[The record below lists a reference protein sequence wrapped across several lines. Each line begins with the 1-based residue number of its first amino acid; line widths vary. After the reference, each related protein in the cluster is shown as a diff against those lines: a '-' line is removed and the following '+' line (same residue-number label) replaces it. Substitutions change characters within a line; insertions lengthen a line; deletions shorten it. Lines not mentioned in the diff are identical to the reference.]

1 MARRLLFTVFALVP
15 GVRAGDDLSDFSN
28 NLATDLGP
36 LLALFGDSITVQYLS
51 ESTSFLDYFIFAMAP
66 IGIIT
71 AVVSTIRVCGSPSL
85 RAFIGRSQEGDAT
98 IEAALCTSTSRDVC
112 EMFNKGGITRVL
124 GRPNILE
131 LVHNPSCSPNE
142 NLNLFRSYLES
153 GSVSC
158 EWGRTTRPA
167 GTQSGR
173 CANTETLAPTPN
185 LSLNVGIIQRPRW
198 VYFAVAGIGFILQS
212 FTLALAGVGVW
223 VLDWTLSEDS
233 GTAARNYAPSM
244 FIIGTILL
252 SAGMWSCAALIGQT
266 THEIRFERQGLQ
278 ESWLSQLIWLQ
289 PGPQVIG
296 DQSFDSFA
304 VFEQEGKP
312 LKVWTSST
320 KDLTKKYEAHT
331 WIAISM
337 VLLGYIMQFIGI
349 RGMQAWI
356 SLTQLGIT
364 VVMSF
369 LRGMLRAKRL
379 NKNDNALRD
388 MPDLVAR
395 RELDWLTFE
404 LVKRSTGKRGSEYEP
419 YWQFNGRYRKA
430 REQFDNTIS
439 HKAPGLGIQTISGET
454 PGLALQSP
462 SSDGDVE
469 QAARFRSTNM
479 ASQKDV
485 LNYEDMLSVRTR
497 LARLTGHTSMSS
509 LSSGQYQAWK
519 DDFVAARKNA
529 HRLSS
534 AVCMAAKSLHPSR
547 RPKRYELCIQVSS
560 GLDRNG
566 ISPEHGLIEV
576 FIPLWSPQNS
586 QRSTWQIDS
595 AMLESVLGLWMWS
608 LLYNAQS
615 LAFDDFGNQV
625 SRAEEVKRVRIVAAG
640 ALQKPDT
647 QPELNLW
654 LGPDDD
660 VKVNDGIVTLPHN
673 VDDDGLSGLWSCD
686 LQEER
691 WTLQTQAAARFYPGT
706 RFCGWSLVYEAL
718 AARTPGSANAS
729 SVASHPTHAR
739 GDVQIQYVR
748 TEQSLLDLCTQELF
762 TVLLMSLIRHTG
774 VGETTV
780 MESSGHIRLKNPVVD
795 SFAKAFT
802 ESNLG
807 SHSEALL
814 CIIPAL
820 GEHARPSPDRLLGVV
835 FKEAEA
841 YRKQSEWERAE
852 TLLRWACAYCDEPH
866 RQNRDAVFTHRHD
879 NVTMEPLRRIGEL
892 YRWSLASCFIGD
904 TMPDERRRFG
914 LEGIEWM
921 QKRYKQAQA
930 AGIREILDDYQ
941 YIRVAIGTPPPR
953 KEVAMKELVRA
964 IRDRQRKDAL
974 HWLCFLD
981 VRDFYSRDLNPALP
995 LAVRNGWDEV
1005 VLACLELKADINGQD
1020 EEGRT
1025 ALSYSAELG
1034 SERWAG
1040 QFIGLGARLDLADTS
1055 QNTPL
1060 AWAVKGGNLKLVKAL
1075 LDTSQVNP
1083 DIRNSAGETPLWQ
1096 AADRG
1101 EEGIVQLLLERVA
1114 DTEVRD
1120 NYHFQTPLWR
1130 SIENGYESILVLL
1143 LEKGADMEARN
1154 FENRPA
1160 SDWRPAGGRKYADAE
1175 DCWRTPLFR
1184 AAELGN
1190 ETAVRLLIEK
1200 GVDTEAKV
1208 NGDTA
1213 LKRAAEMG
1221 HPAIVRLFLLNG
1233 FHIETTTRGST
1244 LMKLAVEHGHVELVR
1259 MLVQEGAKVEA
1270 RGPKGMSM
1278 LCEAAWRGH
1287 EAIVQVLLQA
1297 GAHIDYVSENGTPLY
1312 LAVLYKRGAT
1322 ARLLIEKGADVDRAP
1337 DFASSPLHAA
1347 AYTGQESVAQLLIE
1361 NGANVHY
1368 KNKSGSTALW
1378 KATYYGHEAIVKL
1391 LLQHGAGSELDG
1403 MSGLPRFL
1411 TIEKE
1416 IEARHEQ
1423 KLLWVAEQEDDEAVE
1438 EKKEEL
1444 AVAMGKLRAILR
1456 LLRDYQAEKHATCC
1470 VAAVTICDSQ

>member
-1 MARRLLFTVFALVP
+1 MARRLVFIVFALVP

-124 GRPNILE
+124 GRPSILE
-131 LVHNPSCSPNE
+131 LVHNPSCGRNE

-153 GSVSC
+153 ASVSC
-158 EWGRTTRPA
+158 EWRRTTRPA

-173 CANTETLAPTPN
+173 WANTETLAPTPN

-223 VLDWTLSEDS
+223 ILDWTLSEDS
-233 GTAARNYAPSM
+233 GTAARDYAPSM
-244 FIIGTILL
+244 FIIGTVLL

-266 THEIRFERQGLQ
+266 THEIRFERQGPQ
-278 ESWLSQLIWLQ
+278 EPWLSQLIWLQ

-296 DQSFDSFA
+296 DQSFDPFA

-320 KDLTKKYEAHT
+320 KDLNIKYEAHT

-337 VLLGYIMQFIGI
+337 VLVGYTMQFIGI
-349 RGMQAWI
+349 RGMRAWI

-364 VVMSF
+364 VIMSF
-369 LRGMLRAKRL
+369 LRGMLRAQRL

-404 LVKRSTGKRGSEYEP
+404 LVKRSAGKRGSEHEP
-419 YWQFNGRYRKA
+419 YWQFNGRYRTA
-430 REQFDNTIS
+430 REQFDNS
-439 HKAPGLGIQTISGET
+439 ASQKAPGLGIQTISGET
-454 PGLALQSP
+454 PGIAIQSP
-462 SSDGDVE
+462 LPEGDVE
-469 QAARFRSTNM
+469 QAARFRSANTG
-479 ASQKDV
+479 SQRDV
-485 LNYEDMLSVRTR
+485 LNCEDMLSIRTR
-497 LARLTGHTSMSS
+497 LAHLTGHTSMSS

-519 DDFVAARKNA
+519 DDYVAVRKYA
-529 HRLSS
+529 HKLSS
-534 AVCMAAKSLHPSR
+534 AVCMAAKSLHTSR
-547 RPKRYELCIQVSS
+547 RPKRYELCIQVTG

-566 ISPEHGLIEV
+566 VSPEHGLIEV
-576 FIPLWSPQNS
+576 SIALWSPQNS

-595 AMLESVLGLWMWS
+595 AMLESVLGLWVWS
-608 LLYNAQS
+608 LLYNTQS
-615 LAFDDFGNQV
+615 LAYDDFGNQV
-625 SRAEEVKRVRIVAAG
+625 SRAEEVKRARIVAAD
-640 ALQKPDT
+640 ALHKPDS

-654 LGPDDD
+654 LGPVDD
-660 VKVNDGIVTLPHN
+660 VQFNDGILTLPHN

-691 WTLQTQAAARFYPGT
+691 WNLQTQTATGLHPGT
-706 RFCGWSLVYEAL
+706 RFCGWNLVYEAL
-718 AARTPGSANAS
+718 AFRTAGSAETSPVS
-729 SVASHPTHAR
+729 SHADSR
-739 GDVQIQYVR
+739 RADVQIQYVR
-748 TEQSLLDLCTQELF
+748 TEQSLLDVCSQELF
-762 TVLLMSLIRHTG
+762 TALLMSLMRHTG
-774 VGETTV
+774 ASETTV
-780 MESSGHIRLKNPVVD
+780 VESGGHVRLKNPVVD

-807 SHSEALL
+807 SHSDALL

-820 GEHARPSPDRLLGVV
+820 GKHGRPSQDRLLGAL
-835 FKEAEA
+835 FKEAER

-852 TLLRWACAYCDEPH
+852 TLLRWACEYCDEH
-866 RQNRDAVFTHRHD
+866 SRDNF
-879 NVTMEPLRRIGEL
+879 TMESLRAIGEL
-892 YRWSLASCFIGD
+892 YRWSLASYCAGD
-904 TMPDERRRFG
+904 PMSDERRRFG
-914 LEGIEWM
+914 VEGIEWM
-921 QKRYKQAQA
+921 QKRYVQTQT
-930 AGIREILDDYQ
+930 AGIRAILDDYQ
-941 YIRVAIGTPPPR
+941 YVQEVIGTPPPE
-953 KEVAMKELVRA
+953 KGVAMKEFMKA
-964 IRDRQRKDAL
+964 IHNRKRKHTL
-974 HWLCFLD
+974 RWLCFLD
-981 VRDFYSRDLNPALP
+981 ARGFYPRDLNAALP

-1025 ALSYSAELG
+1025 ALSHSAELG
-1034 SERWAG
+1034 SERWTER
-1040 QFIGLGARLDLADTS
+1040 FIGLGARLDLADTS

-1060 AWAVKGGNLKLVKAL
+1060 AWAIKGGNPKPAKAL
-1075 LDTSQVNP
+1075 LDTRQVNP

-1101 EEGIVQLLLERVA
+1101 DEGAVQLLLERAA

-1130 SIENGYESILVLL
+1130 SIENGYESILLLL

-1154 FENRPA
+1154 FEGRPA
-1160 SDWRPAGGRKYADAE
+1160 SDWRPAGGHKYAEAE

-1200 GVDTEAKV
+1200 GADTEAKV

-1221 HPAIVRLFLLNG
+1221 QPAIVRLFLLHG
-1233 FHIETTTRGST
+1233 FNIETTIRGST
-1244 LMKLAVEHGHVELVR
+1244 LMELAVKHGHMELVQ
-1259 MLVQEGAKVEA
+1259 MLLREGANIEA
-1270 RGPKGMSM
+1270 RDPKGKSM

-1287 EAIVQVLLQA
+1287 EAIVRVLLEA
-1297 GAHIDYVSENGTPLY
+1297 GAHIDYVSEDGTPLY
-1312 LAVLYKRGAT
+1312 LAVLYKREAT

-1337 DFASSPLHAA
+1337 DFASTPLQAA
-1347 AYTGQESVAQLLIE
+1347 AYTGQESVARLLIE

-1368 KNKSGSTALW
+1368 KNISGSTALW
-1378 KATYYGHEAIVKL
+1378 KATYYGHEAIVRL
-1391 LLQHGAGSELDG
+1391 LLQYGAGSELDG
-1403 MSGLPRFL
+1403 ISGLPRFL
-1411 TIEKE
+1411 TIEKK
-1416 IEARHEQ
+1416 IEARDEQ
-1423 KLLWVAEQEDDEAVE
+1423 RLSWVAEQEDDEAVE
-1438 EKKEEL
+1438 EKKKEF
-1444 AVAMGKLRAILR
+1444 AVAMGKLRAILQ
-1456 LLRDYQAEKHATCC
+1456 LLRDYQAEKHASCC
-1470 VAAVTICDSQ
+1470 VAAVTIRGSQPA

>member
-1 MARRLLFTVFALVP
+1 MAQRLLFTVFALVP

-124 GRPNILE
+124 GRPSILE
-131 LVHNPSCSPNE
+131 LVHNPSCGRKE

-153 GSVSC
+153 ASVSC

-173 CANTETLAPTPN
+173 RANTETLAPTPN

-223 VLDWTLSEDS
+223 VLDWALSENS

-244 FIIGTILL
+244 FIIGTVLL
-252 SAGMWSCAALIGQT
+252 STGMWSCAALIGQT

-296 DQSFDSFA
+296 DQSFDPFA

-312 LKVWTSST
+312 LKVWASST

-364 VVMSF
+364 VIMSF

-404 LVKRSTGKRGSEYEP
+404 LVKRSAGKRDPEHEP
-419 YWQFNGRYRKA
+419 YWQFDGCYRKA
-430 REQFDNTIS
+430 REQFDNSIS
-439 HKAPGLGIQTISGET
+439 QNGPGLGIQAISGET
-454 PGLALQSP
+454 PRPAIQSP
-462 SSDGDVE
+462 SPHGDVE
-469 QAARFRSTNM
+469 QAARFRSANM
-479 ASQKDV
+479 GSQRDV
-485 LNYEDMLSVRTR
+485 LTCEDMLSIRTR
-497 LARLTGHTSMSS
+497 LAHLTGHTSMSS

-519 DDFVAARKNA
+519 DDYVATRKNA
-529 HRLSS
+529 QRLSS
-534 AVCMAAKSLHPSR
+534 AVCMAAKSIHTSR
-547 RPKRYELCIQVSS
+547 HPKRYELCIQVSS

-566 ISPEHGLIEV
+566 ISSEHGLIEV

-586 QRSTWQIDS
+586 QRSAWQIDS

-615 LAFDDFGNQV
+615 LAYDDFGNQE
-625 SRAEEVKRVRIVAAG
+625 STAEEVKRVRIVAAD

-654 LGPDDD
+654 LSPDDD
-660 VKVNDGIVTLPHN
+660 VKFDDGILTLPHN
-673 VDDDGLSGLWSCD
+673 ADDDGLLGTWSCD
-686 LQEER
+686 LQEGR
-691 WTLQTQAAARFYPGT
+691 WNLQTQAAARLYPGT

-718 AARTPGSANAS
+718 AARTAGSANAPPL
-729 SVASHPTHAR
+729 ASHPAQAR

-748 TEQSLLDLCTQELF
+748 TEQSLLDVCTQELF
-762 TVLLMSLIRHTG
+762 TALLLSLIRHMGT
-774 VGETTV
+774 GETTV
-780 MESSGHIRLKNPVVD
+780 VESGGHVRLKNPVVD

-820 GEHARPSPDRLLGVV
+820 GEHGRPSHDRLLGAL
-835 FKEAEA
+835 FKEAET

-852 TLLRWACAYCDEPH
+852 TLLRWACEYCDEH
-866 RQNRDAVFTHRHD
+866 GHD
-879 NVTMEPLRRIGEL
+879 NSTTESLRALGEL
-892 YRWSLASCFIGD
+892 YRWSLAGYFTGD
-904 TMPDERRRFG
+904 TMSDERRKFG

-921 QKRYKQAQA
+921 QNRYGQAQA

-941 YIRVAIGTPPPR
+941 YVRVAIGMPPPP
-953 KEVAMKELVRA
+953 KEVAKKELVQA
-964 IRDRQRKDAL
+964 IRDRTRKDAL

-981 VRDFYSRDLNPALP
+981 ARGFYSRDLNAALP

-1005 VLACLELKADINGQD
+1005 VLACLELKADIDGQD

-1034 SERWAG
+1034 SERWAER
-1040 QFIGLGARLDLADTS
+1040 FIGLGARLDLADTS

-1075 LDTSQVNP
+1075 LDTRQVNP
-1083 DIRNSAGETPLWQ
+1083 DIRNNAGETPLWQ
-1096 AADRG
+1096 AAERG
-1101 EEGIVQLLLERVA
+1101 DEGIVQLLLERAA

-1130 SIENGYESILVLL
+1130 SIENGNESILLLL

-1154 FENRPA
+1154 FEGRPA
-1160 SDWRPAGGRKYADAE
+1160 SDWRPAGGHKYADAE
-1175 DCWRTPLFR
+1175 DRWRTPLFR

-1200 GVDTEAKV
+1200 GADTEAKV

-1221 HPAIVRLFLLNG
+1221 QPAIVRLFLLNG
-1233 FHIETTTRGST
+1233 FNIETTTRGST
-1244 LMKLAVEHGHVELVR
+1244 LMELAVEHGHVELVR
-1259 MLVQEGAKVEA
+1259 MLLQEGANIEA

-1278 LCEAAWRGH
+1278 LCKAAWRGH
-1287 EAIVQVLLQA
+1287 EAVVQVLLEA
-1297 GAHIDYVSENGTPLY
+1297 GANIDYISEDGTPLY

-1322 ARLLIEKGADVDRAP
+1322 ARLLIEKGADVNRAR
-1337 DFASSPLHAA
+1337 DFASTPLQAA

-1368 KNKSGSTALW
+1368 KNNSGSTALW
-1378 KATYYGHEAIVKL
+1378 KATYYGHEPIVKL

-1403 MSGLPRFL
+1403 ISGLPRFL
-1411 TIEKE
+1411 TIEKK
-1416 IEARHEQ
+1416 IEAKHQR
-1423 KLLWVAEQEDDEAVE
+1423 KLSWVEEQEDDEAVK

-1470 VAAVTICDSQ
+1470 VAAVTICGSQPA

>member
-15 GVRAGDDLSDFSN
+15 GVQAGDDLSDFSN

-112 EMFNKGGITRVL
+112 EMFNNGGITRVL
-124 GRPNILE
+124 GRPSILE
-131 LVHNPSCSPNE
+131 LVHNPSCGCNE

-153 GSVSC
+153 ASVSC

-173 CANTETLAPTPN
+173 WANTETLAPTPN

-198 VYFAVAGIGFILQS
+198 VYFAIAGIGFILQT

-223 VLDWTLSEDS
+223 VLDWTLSEDSDDS

-266 THEIRFERQGLQ
+266 THEIRFERQGPQ

-296 DQSFDSFA
+296 DQSFDPFA
-304 VFEQEGKP
+304 VFEQEDKP

-337 VLLGYIMQFIGI
+337 VLVGYIMQFIGI
-349 RGMQAWI
+349 RGMRAWI

-364 VVMSF
+364 VIMSF
-369 LRGMLRAKRL
+369 LRGMIRAQRL
-379 NKNDNALRD
+379 NRKDNALRD

-404 LVKRSTGKRGSEYEP
+404 LVKRSAGKRGPEHEP
-419 YWQFNGRYRKA
+419 YWQFNGSYREA
-430 REQFDNTIS
+430 REQCDNSIS
-439 HKAPGLGIQTISGET
+439 QNAPGLGIQ
-454 PGLALQSP
+454 SP
-462 SSDGDVE
+462 EPDGDVE
-469 QAARFRSTNM
+469 QADRFRSATM
-479 ASQKDV
+479 GSPKDV
-485 LNYEDMLSVRTR
+485 LNCEDMLSIRTR
-497 LARLTGHTSMSS
+497 LAHLTGHTPMSS

-519 DDFVAARKNA
+519 DDYVTARENA

-534 AVCMAAKSLHPSR
+534 AVCMAAKSLHTSR
-547 RPKRYELCIQVSS
+547 RPKRYELCIQIST

-566 ISPEHGLIEV
+566 SSPEHGLIEV
-576 FIPLWSPQNS
+576 FVPLWSPQNS

-615 LAFDDFGNQV
+615 LAYDDFGNQI
-625 SRAEEVKRVRIVAAG
+625 SRAEEVKRVRIVAAD

-660 VKVNDGIVTLPHN
+660 VKFNDGILTLPHN

-691 WTLQTQAAARFYPGT
+691 WNLQTQAAARLYPAT
-706 RFCGWSLVYEAL
+706 RFCGWNLVYEAL
-718 AARTPGSANAS
+718 ALRTAGSAVTSPVS
-729 SVASHPTHAR
+729 SHADTGR

-748 TEQSLLDLCTQELF
+748 AERSLHDVCTQELF
-762 TVLLMSLIRHTG
+762 TALLMSLIGHTG
-774 VGETTV
+774 AGETTV
-780 MESSGHIRLKNPVVD
+780 VESGGHVRLKNPVVD

-820 GEHARPSPDRLLGVV
+820 GEHARPSLDRLLGAV
-835 FKEAEA
+835 FKEAEG

-852 TLLRWACAYCDEPH
+852 ILLRWACEYCDK
-866 RQNRDAVFTHRHD
+866 QSHD
-879 NVTMEPLRRIGEL
+879 NFTTESLRTIGEL
-892 YRWSLASCFIGD
+892 YRWSLASYFTGD
-904 TMPDERRRFG
+904 TMSDERRRFG
-914 LEGIEWM
+914 VEGIEWM
-921 QKRYKQAQA
+921 QKRYGQAQA
-930 AGIREILDDYQ
+930 AGIRGILDDYQ
-941 YIRVAIGTPPPR
+941 YVRAAIDIPPPR
-953 KEVAMKELVRA
+953 KEVAMKELMQA
-964 IRDRQRKDAL
+964 IRDRKRKDSL

-981 VRDFYSRDLNPALP
+981 ARGFYSRDLNAALP

-1005 VLACLELKADINGQD
+1005 VLVCLELRADINGQD

-1034 SERWAG
+1034 SERWAERL
-1040 QFIGLGARLDLADTS
+1040 IGLGARLDLADTS

-1075 LDTSQVNP
+1075 LDTRQVNP

-1096 AADRG
+1096 AADKG
-1101 EEGIVQLLLERVA
+1101 DEGMVQLLLARGA
-1114 DTEVRD
+1114 DCEVRD
-1120 NYHFQTPLWR
+1120 NYHFQTPLWC
-1130 SIENGYESILVLL
+1130 SIENGNAPILSLL
-1143 LEKGADMEARN
+1143 LAHGADVEARN
-1154 FENRPA
+1154 YEYRPA
-1160 SDWRPAGGRKYADAE
+1160 SDWKPADEHKYVGTDE
-1175 DCWRTPLFR
+1175 RWRTPLYR

-1190 ETAVRLLIEK
+1190 ETAVRLLIEN
-1200 GVDTEAKV
+1200 GANTQAEV

-1213 LKRAAEMG
+1213 LKRAADTG
-1221 HPAIVRLFLLNG
+1221 QTAIVRLFLLNG
-1233 FHIETTTRGST
+1233 FSIETKIRGFT
-1244 LMKLAVEHGHVELVR
+1244 LMELAVKNGHADLVR
-1259 MLVQEGAKVEA
+1259 MLLQGGANFESRCPGDK
-1270 RGPKGMSM
+1270 SM
-1278 LCEAAWRGH
+1278 LCEAASRGYDS
-1287 EAIVQVLLQA
+1287 IVRLLLEA
-1297 GAHIDYVSENGTPLY
+1297 GAAIEYASWDGTPLY
-1312 LAVLYKRGAT
+1312 LAALYRNEAT
-1322 ARLLIEKGADVDRAP
+1322 ARLLLEHGANPDSRALT
-1337 DFASSPLHAA
+1337 SGSTPLQAA
-1347 AYTGQESVAQLLIE
+1347 AYTGQQSVAQMLIE
-1361 NGANVHY
+1361 NGADVHL
-1368 KNKSGSTALW
+1368 KNKYECTALW
-1378 KATYYGHEAIVKL
+1378 KATYYGHEAIVRL
-1391 LLQHGAGSELDG
+1391 LLQHGAGMELDG
-1403 MSGLPRFL
+1403 VSGLPRFMNMEKK
-1411 TIEKE
+1411 IEERNEEKLAW
-1416 IEARHEQ
+1416 IDEQ
-1423 KLLWVAEQEDDEAVE
+1423 QDEEAVE
-1438 EKKEEL
+1438 KKKKEF
-1444 AVAMGKLRAILR
+1444 AAGMAKLRAILR
-1456 LLRDYQAEKHATCC
+1456 LLQDHQAEKHASCC
-1470 VAAVTICDSQ
+1470 VAAVTICSSQPTGI

>member
-124 GRPNILE
+124 GRPSILE
-131 LVHNPSCSPNE
+131 LVHNPSRGRNE

-153 GSVSC
+153 ASVSC

-173 CANTETLAPTPN
+173 WANTETLAPTPN

-198 VYFAVAGIGFILQS
+198 VYFVVAGIGFILQS

-223 VLDWTLSEDS
+223 VLDWTLREDS

-244 FIIGTILL
+244 FIIGTIML
-252 SAGMWSCAALIGQT
+252 SMGMWSCAALIGQT
-266 THEIRFERQGLQ
+266 THEIRFERQGPQ

-320 KDLTKKYEAHT
+320 KDLTKKYEAHA
-331 WIAISM
+331 WVAISM

-356 SLTQLGIT
+356 SLTQLGNT
-364 VVMSF
+364 VIMSF

-388 MPDLVAR
+388 MPDLVAS

-404 LVKRSTGKRGSEYEP
+404 LVKRSAGKPGPEHEP
-419 YWQFNGRYRKA
+419 YWQFNGCYRNA
-430 REQFDNTIS
+430 REQSDNSIS
-439 HKAPGLGIQTISGET
+439 QKGPGLGT
-454 PGLALQSP
+454 QSP
-462 SSDGDVE
+462 LPDGDVE
-469 QAARFRSTNM
+469 QAARFQSANM
-479 ASQKDV
+479 GSQRDV
-485 LNYEDMLSVRTR
+485 LNCQDMLSIRTR
-497 LARLTGHTSMSS
+497 LAHLTGHTSMSS
-509 LSSGQYQAWK
+509 LSNGQYQAWK
-519 DDFVAARKNA
+519 DDYVAARKNA
-529 HRLSS
+529 QRLSS
-534 AVCMAAKSLHPSR
+534 AICMAAKSIHTSR

-560 GLDRNG
+560 RLYRNG
-566 ISPEHGLIEV
+566 ISPEHGPIEV

-595 AMLESVLGLWMWS
+595 AMLESVLGLWMWA

-615 LAFDDFGNQV
+615 LAYDDFGNQV
-625 SRAEEVKRVRIVAAG
+625 SRAEEVKRVRIVAAD

-654 LGPDDD
+654 LSPDDD
-660 VKVNDGIVTLPHN
+660 VKFDDGILTLPHN
-673 VDDDGLSGLWSCD
+673 ADDDGLSGLWSCD

-691 WTLQTQAAARFYPGT
+691 WNLQTQAAARLYPGT

-718 AARTPGSANAS
+718 AARTAGSANAS
-729 SVASHPTHAR
+729 PVASNPAHAR

-748 TEQSLLDLCTQELF
+748 TEQSLLDVCTQELF
-762 TVLLMSLIRHTG
+762 TALLMSLILHTG
-774 VGETTV
+774 AGETTV
-780 MESSGHIRLKNPVVD
+780 VESSGHVRLKNPVVD

-820 GEHARPSPDRLLGVV
+820 GEHGRPSQDRLLGAL
-835 FKEAEA
+835 FKEAET

-852 TLLRWACAYCDEPH
+852 TLLRWACEYCDEH
-866 RQNRDAVFTHRHD
+866 SYGNFT
-879 NVTMEPLRRIGEL
+879 TESLRAIGEL
-892 YRWSLASCFIGD
+892 YRWSLASYFTGD
-904 TMPDERRRFG
+904 TMSDERRRFG
-914 LEGIEWM
+914 VEGIEWM
-921 QKRYKQAQA
+921 QNRYGQAQA

-941 YIRVAIGTPPPR
+941 YVRVAIGILPPR
-953 KEVAMKELVRA
+953 KEVAMKELMQA
-964 IRDRQRKDAL
+964 IGDRKRKDAL
-974 HWLCFLD
+974 HWLCFFD
-981 VRDFYSRDLNPALP
+981 ARSFYPRDLNAALP

-1005 VLACLELKADINGQD
+1005 VLACLELKADIDGQD

-1034 SERWAG
+1034 SERWTKR
-1040 QFIGLGARLDLADTS
+1040 FTELGARLELDDKDH
-1055 QNTPL
+1055 NTPL
-1060 AWAVKGGNLKLVKAL
+1060 SWAAATGNVQIVRAL
-1075 LDTSQVNP
+1075 LNTRQVNP
-1083 DIRNSAGETPLWQ
+1083 DARNRKGQTPLWLAAEKGHDATVQLLVETGANTEAKDDQHRQTPLCRAIEHRRESILRLLLQNGADKEVETNGQTPISRAAEIGNEAAVRLLLESGANPEAKFSGDTPMTIAVKNGHTAVVERMLKNSVNTETRSWDGTPLILAAKNGHEDVARVLLENGANAEATQLNTTPLGFAAENGHETIVRLLLERKADTENGSYYGTPVYKAARKGHDQIVRILLENGANIEGKQEQTGETPLQ
-1096 AADRG
+1096 VAAV
-1101 EEGIVQLLLERVA
+1101 EGKEAVVRV
-1114 DTEVRD
+1114 
-1120 NYHFQTPLWR
+1120 
-1130 SIENGYESILVLL
+1130 L
-1143 LEKGADMEARN
+1143 LEKGAD
-1154 FENRPA
+1154 
-1160 SDWRPAGGRKYADAE
+1160 
-1175 DCWRTPLFR
+1175 
-1184 AAELGN
+1184 
-1190 ETAVRLLIEK
+1190 I
-1200 GVDTEAKV
+1200 
-1208 NGDTA
+1208 
-1213 LKRAAEMG
+1213 
-1221 HPAIVRLFLLNG
+1221 H
-1233 FHIETTTRGST
+1233 H
-1244 LMKLAVEHGHVELVR
+1244 
-1259 MLVQEGAKVEA
+1259 
-1270 RGPKGMSM
+1270 
-1278 LCEAAWRGH
+1278 
-1287 EAIVQVLLQA
+1287 
-1297 GAHIDYVSENGTPLY
+1297 
-1312 LAVLYKRGAT
+1312 
-1322 ARLLIEKGADVDRAP
+1322 
-1337 DFASSPLHAA
+1337 
-1347 AYTGQESVAQLLIE
+1347 
-1361 NGANVHY
+1361 
-1368 KNKSGSTALW
+1368 KNDSGSTALW
-1378 KATYYGHEAIVKL
+1378 KATWFGHEAIVRL
-1391 LLQHGAGSELDG
+1391 LFQHGAGTELDSDTALQRYLDITKMIG
-1403 MSGLPRFL
+1403 ELNENR
-1411 TIEKE
+1411 I
-1416 IEARHEQ
+1416 AR
-1423 KLLWVAEQEDDEAVE
+1423 VE
-1438 EKKEEL
+1438 EEKDEEAAAEKREEL
-1444 AVAMGKLRAILR
+1444 HKDMERVEAAIR
-1456 LLRDYQAEKHATCC
+1456 VIQEFCKN
-1470 VAAVTICDSQ
+1470 

>member
-1 MARRLLFTVFALVP
+1 MAQRLLFTIFALVP

-71 AVVSTIRVCGSPSL
+71 AIVSTIRVCGSPSL

-124 GRPNILE
+124 GRPSILE
-131 LVHNPSCSPNE
+131 LVHNPSSGRNE

-153 GSVSC
+153 ASVSC
-158 EWGRTTRPA
+158 EWGRTTHPA
-167 GTQSGR
+167 GTRSGR
-173 CANTETLAPTPN
+173 WANTETLAPTPN

-244 FIIGTILL
+244 FIIGTIML

-266 THEIRFERQGLQ
+266 THEIRFERQGPQ
-278 ESWLSQLIWLQ
+278 ESWLSQLVWLQ

-296 DQSFDSFA
+296 DQSFDPFA

-312 LKVWTSST
+312 LKVWISST

-337 VLLGYIMQFIGI
+337 VLVGYIMQFIGI

-364 VVMSF
+364 VIMSF

-404 LVKRSTGKRGSEYEP
+404 LVKRSAGKRGPEHEP
-419 YWQFNGRYRKA
+419 YWQLNGCYRKA
-430 REQFDNTIS
+430 REQFDNSIS
-439 HKAPGLGIQTISGET
+439 QSAPGLGIQTVSGET
-454 PGLALQSP
+454 PRLASQSP
-462 SSDGDVE
+462 SPDGDVE
-469 QAARFRSTNM
+469 QAARFRSANS
-479 ASQKDV
+479 SQRDV
-485 LNYEDMLSVRTR
+485 LNCEDMLSIRTR
-497 LARLTGHTSMSS
+497 LAHLTGHTSMSS

-519 DDFVAARKNA
+519 DDYVAVRKNA
-529 HRLSS
+529 QRLSS
-534 AVCMAAKSLHPSR
+534 AVCMAAKSIHTSR

-566 ISPEHGLIEV
+566 RSPEHGLIEV

-615 LAFDDFGNQV
+615 LTYDDFGNQV
-625 SRAEEVKRVRIVAAG
+625 SRAEEVKQVRIVAAD

-654 LGPDDD
+654 LSPEDD
-660 VKVNDGIVTLPHN
+660 VKFDDGILSLPPN
-673 VDDDGLSGLWSCD
+673 AYDAGLSGLWSCD
-686 LQEER
+686 LQER
-691 WTLQTQAAARFYPGT
+691 WNLQTQASTRSYPGT

-718 AARTPGSANAS
+718 AARTAGSANAPP
-729 SVASHPTHAR
+729 VASHPAHTR
-739 GDVQIQYVR
+739 GDVQIQYAR
-748 TEQSLLDLCTQELF
+748 TEQSLLDVCTQELF
-762 TVLLMSLIRHTG
+762 TALLMSLIRYTG
-774 VGETTV
+774 AGETTV
-780 MESSGHIRLKNPVVD
+780 VESSGHVRLKNPVVD

-820 GEHARPSPDRLLGVV
+820 GERGRPSQDRLLGAL
-835 FKEAEA
+835 FKEAET
-841 YRKQSEWERAE
+841 YRKQAEWERAE
-852 TLLRWACAYCDEPH
+852 TLLRWACEYCDEH
-866 RQNRDAVFTHRHD
+866 SHD
-879 NVTMEPLRRIGEL
+879 NFATESLRAIGEL
-892 YRWSLASCFIGD
+892 YRWSFASYFTGD
-904 TMPDERRRFG
+904 TTSDERRRFG
-914 LEGIEWM
+914 EEGTEWM
-921 QKRYKQAQA
+921 QKRYGQAQD

-941 YIRVAIGTPPPR
+941 YVRVAIGIPPPR
-953 KEVAMKELVRA
+953 KEVVMKELMQA
-964 IRDRQRKDAL
+964 ISDRKRKDAL

-981 VRDFYSRDLNPALP
+981 ARGFYSRHLDAALP

-1005 VLACLELKADINGQD
+1005 VLACLELKADIDGQD
-1020 EEGRT
+1020 KEGRT

-1034 SERWAG
+1034 SERWAERL
-1040 QFIGLGARLDLADTS
+1040 IGLGARLDLADTS

-1060 AWAVKGGNLKLVKAL
+1060 AWAVKGGNLKLVKTL
-1075 LDTSQVNP
+1075 LDTRQVNP
-1083 DIRNSAGETPLWQ
+1083 DIRNSTGETPLWQ

-1101 EEGIVQLLLERVA
+1101 DESIVQLLLERAA

-1130 SIENGYESILVLL
+1130 SIENGHESILLL
-1143 LEKGADMEARN
+1143 LIEKGADMEARN
-1154 FENRPA
+1154 FEDRPA
-1160 SDWRPAGGRKYADAE
+1160 SDWRPAGGHKYADAE

-1190 ETAVRLLIEK
+1190 EAAVRLLIEK
-1200 GVDTEAKV
+1200 GADTEAKV
-1208 NGDTA
+1208 RGDTA

-1221 HPAIVRLFLLNG
+1221 QPAIVRLFLRNG
-1233 FHIETTTRGST
+1233 FNIETTTRGST
-1244 LMKLAVEHGHVELVR
+1244 LMELAVEHGHVELVR
-1259 MLVQEGAKVEA
+1259 MLLQEGANIEA
-1270 RGPKGMSM
+1270 RCPKGMSM

-1287 EAIVQVLLQA
+1287 EAVVQVLLEA
-1297 GAHIDYVSENGTPLY
+1297 GAYIDYVSKDGTPLY
-1312 LAVLYKRGAT
+1312 LAVYYKREAT
-1322 ARLLIEKGADVDRAP
+1322 ARLLIEKGADVNRAP
-1337 DFASSPLHAA
+1337 DFASSPLQAT

-1368 KNKSGSTALW
+1368 KNGSGSTALW

-1403 MSGLPRFL
+1403 ISGLPRFL
-1411 TIEKE
+1411 TIEEKL
-1416 IEARHEQ
+1416 EATHEQ
-1423 KLLWVAEQEDDEAVE
+1423 KLSWIDEQEDDEAVE
-1438 EKKEEL
+1438 KKKEEL
-1444 AVAMGKLRAILR
+1444 AAAMGKLRAILR

-1470 VAAVTICDSQ
+1470 IAAGTSMAAN